1 MSIRQTIGFILES
14 SSFIM
19 AGFFVAKGFEIGWV
33 LLLFGFFMAYLTGK
47 QMEKDILGK
56 NE

>member
-33 LLLFGFFMAYLTGK
+33 SLLFGFFMAYLTGK